1 MEYYVKITKVDNES
15 QAEKLGIKVGDI
27 LTNLAGQSV
36 NTMGQFKDIIAQKKT
51 EQHFKASLIITRKN
65 QLKTFIFD
73 LSKPLGIIGD
83 DFKFESNKTKEEK
96 ILDNEIK
103 SKIREFPANFED
115 YKNFTLENNWK
126 GICELNEI
134 NLDSFGTKKELNV
147 LVDYLE
153 KEEVV
158 FALTSGV
165 MSQTSTSN
173 AFDWGANTWLVVLT
187 NERFLFLDHALM
199 SQSVDTQSIRHN
211 SVQAVSASQGIML
224 GKIQVDLGSRVVI
237 VDNCN
242 KESVKVMASLANK
255 WLRELQRE
263 KKNHLSE
270 IPTEFFSQIQES
282 ITLARIQIKNQE
294 KIITLLEQIKDKK
307 FPT

>member
-1 MEYYVKITKVDNES
+1 M
-15 QAEKLGIKVGDI
+15 
-27 LTNLAGQSV
+27 
-36 NTMGQFKDIIAQKKT
+36 
-51 EQHFKASLIITRKN
+51 KASLIITRKN

-158 FALTSGV
+158 FAT
-165 MSQTSTSN
+165 
-173 AFDWGANTWLVVLT
+173 
-187 NERFLFLDHALM
+187 H
-199 SQSVDTQSIRHN
+199 IRSHEPN
-211 SVQAVSASQGIML
+211 IN
-224 GKIQVDLGSRVVI
+224 I
-237 VDNCN
+237 
-242 KESVKVMASLANK
+242 
-255 WLRELQRE
+255 
-263 KKNHLSE
+263 
-270 IPTEFFSQIQES
+270 
-282 ITLARIQIKNQE
+282 
-294 KIITLLEQIKDKK
+294 
-307 FPT
+307 